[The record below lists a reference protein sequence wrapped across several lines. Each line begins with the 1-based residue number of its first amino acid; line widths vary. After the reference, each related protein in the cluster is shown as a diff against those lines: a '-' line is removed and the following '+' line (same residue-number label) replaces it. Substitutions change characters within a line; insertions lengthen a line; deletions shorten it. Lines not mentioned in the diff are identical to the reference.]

1 MNETLPSFSLVVP
14 TYGRPHELRA
24 CLQALSAVDY
34 PRGRFE
40 VIVVDDGSP
49 TSMESVVSP
58 FRERMTVDFVRQE
71 HCGPATARNAGVAF
85 AKGTYL
91 AFTDDDCLPEPSW
104 LKELATRFAQTPDNM
119 VGGRTINALLDNR
132 FSTASQELI
141 SYLYDYYT
149 SAYGEP
155 RLFTSNNLAIPAGRF
170 REIGGFDAGFA
181 LAGGEDRE
189 LCDRWLCK
197 GLKMTYA
204 PNAVVRHTHAL
215 NLRSFWRQHFN
226 YGRAALRFHQLR
238 ATRSRAP
245 MKVEPLSFYLDML
258 RYPFSRLPGRQ
269 ALLIAP
275 LIAISQSANAA
286 GFFWEKRRSAKH
298 FTDVVTRT

>member
-1 MNETLPSFSLVVP
+1 VKETLPSFSLIVP
-14 TYGRPHELRA
+14 TYGRPCKLRA

-49 TSMESVVSP
+49 SSMESVVAP
-58 FRERMTVDFVRQE
+58 FRERMTLALVRQE
-71 HCGPATARNAGVAF
+71 HSGPATARNTGATN
-85 AKGTYL
+85 AKGTFL
-91 AFTDDDCLPEPSW
+91 AFTDDDCLPAPSW
-104 LKELATRFAQTPDNM
+104 LKELAKRFAEAPEDM
-119 VGGRTINALLDNR
+119 VGGRTINALIDNYY
-132 FSTASQELI
+132 STASQELI
-141 SYLYDYYT
+141 SYLYDYYA

-181 LAGGEDRE
+181 LAAGEDRD
-189 LCDRWLCK
+189 LCDRWLCG

-204 PNAVVRHTHAL
+204 PNAVVHHTHAL

-226 YGRAALRFHQLR
+226 YGRGALRCHQLR
-238 ATRSRAP
+238 ATRSCGR
-245 MKVEPLSFYLDML
+245 MKVEPLSFYLNMV
-258 RYPFSRLPGRQ
+258 RYPFSRLPSRQ

-286 GFFWEKRRSAKH
+286 GFFWEKGKREFLKRER
-298 FTDVVTRT
+298 V